1 MPAKRAVVAMS
12 AAFLI
17 AGLPLRGVAE
27 VTSVTIATQTPVAG
41 GRTFG
46 DTGAYEQL
54 TGRIEFALD
63 PADPHNAEIVD
74 LSLAPRSSDGRVHFS
89 SDLFVQ
95 RPSDRSTPST
105 RTSSSSCTAFEPTAA
120 LKATLRYDA

>member
-63 PADPHNAEIVD
+63 PADPHNAVRAIRRKATV
-74 LSLAPRSSDGRVHFS
+74 
-89 SDLFVQ
+89 
-95 RPSDRSTPST
+95 
-105 RTSSSSCTAFEPTAA
+105 SSCSRSGIAA
-120 LKATLRYDA
+120 VRACRECSNARRATPQRTRASATDC